1 VARPQVAAPAS
12 VAALGAE
19 AGRAALPAPDRRQ
32 LLLDVLKDE
41 LFALE
46 TERLEGRISQEE
58 YQQAKSALDRALARA
73 LGKKQ

>member
-1 VARPQVAAPAS
+1 MQKPGVARPPSAAAS
-12 VAALGAE
+12 FS
-19 AGRAALPAPDRRQ
+19 PSQPDRRQ

-46 TERLEGRISQEE
+46 SERLEGRISQEE